1 MGAEHQVVSRQ
12 RRGLGRVVVFV
23 GVVLAIAI
31 AAAGCGRKG
40 HGAATDS
47 EKASDVAILND
58 SLAWELTAVAAYDR
72 ALPLLS
78 GRSFAIAREFRGQD
92 QAHVDGLTKAI
103 RGLGGETEAEAI
115 APEQPQPPPD
125 RRGAL
130 TQIYEAENA
139 ALAQD
144 LDAPPRLQTSAPRAV
159 TAAVAAGHA
168 QHLAIL
174 RQLLGA
180 SLAAAVPQPYES
192 GEEPPPASPAAGQPP
207 NKG

>member
-23 GVVLAIAI
+23 GVVCAIAI

-47 EKASDVAILND
+47 EKAADVAILNGA
-58 SLAWELTAVAAYDR
+58 LAWELTAVAAYDR
-72 ALPLLS
+72 ALPLLRGPS
-78 GRSFAIAREFRGQD
+78 LAVAREFRGQD
-92 QAHVDGLTKAI
+92 QAHVNGLTKAI

-115 APEQPQPPPD
+115 PSERGPPPD
-125 RRGAL
+125 RSAAL
-130 TQIYEAENA
+130 TLLYEAENE

-144 LDAPPRLQTSAPRAV
+144 LDAPPRLQTSAPRTVAAA
-159 TAAVAAGHA
+159 TAANHA

-180 SLAAAVPQPYES
+180 ALAAAVPQQYES
-192 GEEPPPASPAAGQPP
+192 GEEPPPAAPAADRPP